1 MKTTAIAF
9 LAFAAL
15 LAPSPVIGREA
26 MLGDESTGQRRLGFF
41 DKGQEYYESLWY
53 RCCGTDGQ
61 AGDESKN
68 NIDWQRDDAA
78 DNGYDD
84 TQLCKCPVRGSDS
97 KGWSWWSS
105 QTYFEKW
112 EDKCA
117 PGGSIARKAKKGNFG
132 E

>member
-1 MKTTAIAF
+1 MKTTATAF
-9 LAFAAL
+9 LALAAL

-26 MLGDESTGQRRLGFF
+26 MLGDESTGQRRLGFYY
-41 DKGQEYYESLWY
+41 KSQEYYESLWY

-68 NIDWQRDDAA
+68 NIVWQRDDAEE
-78 DNGYDD
+78 NGYDD
-84 TQLCKCPVRGSDS
+84 TKLCKCPVRGSDS
-97 KGWSWWSS
+97 KGWWSS
-105 QTYFEKW
+105 QTYFAKW

-117 PGGSIARKAKKGNFG
+117 DDGSIARKAKKGNFV